1 MRRLGIFVVAF
12 AVMPCLATPRKEVL
26 DAWMQLNA
34 ATIEMTSPG
43 ASGSTKYEYEI
54 TPESDSRIQVSST
67 QHGQSMKG
75 TVMLVSGVLLAKD
88 VPGDLD
94 LVDACGIT
102 LQLVNKLLAYGS
114 DTVPLSIRGLREI
127 AMTEKVD
134 AIEVKTSGAEAKL
147 DPPWKLSGTIDSQ
160 KVGHVTFDLTHTA
173 SVEAAPVRFVGTW
186 EKRKTPPELPD
197 SMSIAGWKVYRI
209 GTKDGRYGAT
219 ASEQTFA
226 TLGALR
232 AALSSGASP
241 R

>member
-1 MRRLGIFVVAF
+1 MRRVGLIVSVLLAL
-12 AVMPCLATPRKEVL
+12 PSLATPRKEVFNS
-26 DAWMQLNA
+26 WMQLNA
-34 ATIEMTSPG
+34 ATVEMTSPG
-43 ASGSTKYEYEI
+43 ASGTTKYEYEI
-54 TPESDSRIQVSST
+54 TPESDSRIHVSST
-67 QHGQSMKG
+67 QNGQSMKG
-75 TVMLVSGVLLAKD
+75 TLMLVSGVVLAKD

-127 AMTEKVD
+127 EMTEKVD
-134 AIEVKTSGAEAKL
+134 ALEVKTSGAEAKL

-209 GTKDGRYGAT
+209 DAKDGRYSAT
-219 ASEQTFA
+219 PSEQPYA

-232 AALSSGASP
+232 AAVKP
-241 R
+241 PPKE